1 MEAEILGAEN
11 PAWLECL
18 GQLPHDFY
26 HHPLYVGLEGERI
39 QAIPEA
45 FLARDGEKVF
55 LLPYLVRSC
64 NSLFPTGSFG
74 NSVTD
79 VISPYG
85 FPGVLLNDAGREPEF
100 ARRALQAFRQTLQAK
115 GVCSGFFRM
124 HPILNQDLRELFPA
138 QQFTDN
144 GITVAIDLLQDE
156 ETLWQGMVRTHRVT
170 INKCVNAGFTPRVVP
185 LADYLDEFIDIYD
198 QTMKRV
204 KAKPNYYFNRS
215 YFQRLAAMTEH
226 VHCCIVEGQG
236 QVSAACI
243 ILECSGI
250 TQAHLG
256 GTKND
261 FLSKSPFHLLL
272 HHAALWA
279 KGRGNR
285 YLHLGGGVG
294 GANDQLLRFKS
305 GFSSRTFPFSTL
317 RLRTNEAHYGQ
328 MVELRAG
335 AINVPVDTLLE
346 SSFFPAYRA
355 ME

>member
-1 MEAEILGAEN
+1 MEVEILGAEN

-18 GQLPHDFY
+18 GRLPHDFY
-26 HHPLYVGLEGERI
+26 HHPLYVSLEGERI
-39 QAIPEA
+39 QAVPEA
-45 FLARDGEKVF
+45 FLARDGEKVLF
-55 LLPYLVRSC
+55 LPYLVRSC
-64 NSLFPTGSFG
+64 NSLFPEGSFNVG
-74 NSVTD
+74 VAD

-85 FPGVLLNDAGREPEF
+85 YPGILLNDPGREPEF
-100 ARRALQAFRQTLQAK
+100 ARRALQALHHTLEARR
-115 GVCSGFFRM
+115 VCSGFFRM
-124 HPILNQDLRELFPA
+124 HPILNQELRSLFPA

-156 ETLWQGMVRTHRVT
+156 EALWQGMRETHRTT
-170 INKCVNAGFTPRVVP
+170 INKCKKAGFAPRMVL
-185 LADYLDEFIDIYD
+185 LADYLDEFIDTYD

-204 KAKPNYYFNRS
+204 KAKPNYYFDRS

-226 VHCCIVEGQG
+226 VFCCIVEGQG

-243 ILECSGI
+243 FFECSGI

-256 GTKND
+256 GTKSD

-294 GANDQLLRFKS
+294 GANDQLLRFKA
-305 GFSSRTFPFSTL
+305 GFSPRTFPFSTL
-317 RLRTNEAHYGQ
+317 RLLTNEAHYRQ